1 MKLNRCYSQ
10 AVEVAPSVGY
20 EDLLLDFVYMNKLN
34 EIAAEF
40 SEMLSSFETYTEIID
55 TIKKQGGVT
64 KSIEVMFGENFSSV
78 ASMEA
83 EAEENASKANE
94 GLWEKIKT
102 WLSTAWEWIKNLFTS
117 NEKIAAQLDE
127 LISKLQSGAVKP
139 NFPITVKRPKYIQ
152 NQIEEATKPPTAEG
166 GENQQ
171 QAPVKEAEDFVIK
184 DVQGAVNECKFVKD
198 ALEKIKTI
206 GDGVKNLEEEYKAKE
221 GNDPGFFKKA
231 SMYMKTWATKQF
243 VMSATRAYATRLQKL
258 LAGEVQQGE
267 PGVINNGNQQI
278 TWNDATKQF
287 TDKKIIDE
295 IKANPDLSPALLK
308 QKNGETFTIVTAIVN
323 KKTNDVV
330 RQLKSLKGS
339 KLDPQLEQK
348 FGDKDLIVINITD
361 FGDGKAGGNAG
372 QTSQNPEQK
381 PAENKPA
388 EQAKPNEGQKQEGQ
402 SAAAPAEA
410 QKPAEQKAEAQP
422 KQEEKGKAESKD
434 DYIKMCGETANSLVD
449 TCKKRL
455 TKLDAI
461 MKTSKV
467 DDSVKLNPAKAQEVM
482 SDEDFQYKNIS
493 LKRLVTL
500 GDIKFNISK
509 VEKAA
514 THALDV
520 VTGDTSKMT
529 DKEVKAIYADVLSYQ
544 SYVSALFKLATST
557 ANIKSPGNK
566 TDVNSTQV
574 ETTEDGSMNPTEA
587 KKIAENKEK
596 PVNPGATQVKETE
609 DGAMD
614 PNEVKAATVKAEDI
628 LKNRIGNLSS
638 VNTQIGD
645 NLKSLNAT
653 TSDTRWPDST
663 PLKSTKALK
672 VPGVLT
678 GGKTNVTF
686 EPKTIGELKSKLK
699 EVSER
704 IASFTANAE
713 KNFKQNT
720 VNNSKENILAEAK
733 KDSEGLSTF
742 ARELIALS
750 RTCIANCKANPNK
763 QSIGSKIKEGAS
775 KIVQKIASP
784 FTSTKARATASGE
797 YSFEGFSLEDLVK
810 YNQQLTDLIVNDV
823 YDADIVSYT
832 STSVRYSNESL
843 SDEEFWQ

>member
-40 SEMLSSFETYTEIID
+40 SEMLASFETYTEIID

-64 KSIEVMFGENFSSV
+64 KSIEVMFGENFSSS

-152 NQIEEATKPPTAEG
+152 NQIDEATKPPTAEG

-295 IKANPDLSPALLK
+295 IKENPDLSPALLK
-308 QKNGETFTIVTAIVN
+308 QKNGDTFTIVTAIVN

-361 FGDGKAGGNAG
+361 FGDGKAGGSAG
-372 QTSQNPEQK
+372 
-381 PAENKPA
+381 
-388 EQAKPNEGQKQEGQ
+388 G
-402 SAAAPAEA
+402 AAATDTKVLEDSL
-410 QKPAEQKAEAQP
+410 
-422 KQEEKGKAESKD
+422 SKVVD
-434 DYIKMCGETANSLVD
+434 LVKDKVKTITD
-449 TCKKRL
+449 TC
-455 TKLDAI
+455 
-461 MKTSKV
+461 
-467 DDSVKLNPAKAQEVM
+467 Q
-482 SDEDFQYKNIS
+482 
-493 LKRLVTL
+493 
-500 GDIKFNISK
+500 
-509 VEKAA
+509 
-514 THALDV
+514 
-520 VTGDTSKMT
+520 
-529 DKEVKAIYADVLSYQ
+529 
-544 SYVSALFKLATST
+544 
-557 ANIKSPGNK
+557 
-566 TDVNSTQV
+566 
-574 ETTEDGSMNPTEA
+574 
-587 KKIAENKEK
+587 AE
-596 PVNPGATQVKETE
+596 
-609 DGAMD
+609 
-614 PNEVKAATVKAEDI
+614 
-628 LKNRIGNLSS
+628 
-638 VNTQIGD
+638 
-645 NLKSLNAT
+645 LKSLNVIAPAKNPEDRVVNVPKCVGMNNAKFENFN
-653 TSDTRWPDST
+653 SAVNILNAVSKYAEKQFFA
-663 PLKSTKALK
+663 LTKGNVSAADAQKMQGESNEMERFVNEFSEK
-672 VPGVLT
+672 VMQKIQERTGKKGNEPAPADNT
-678 GGKTNVTF
+678 KGGKPAEPAAKPGEQNKPNTPNQNNPQVDYEDEQAAANALGEAAKKQQEANKKKPTPMDQQLAPIVQSLTQTNTKINATVKKVEDCLKNTKRGEGAQLVGRNAGKSIPVPTALGGGTF
-686 EPKTIGELKSKLK
+686 NPKTIGDVLSKLRDLSQRIGGIVSSASAEIKKAEGDEKTAKAMLNQVKTNAPEITGFYNKIRALADNCVADFNRTPAAK
-699 EVSER
+699 EE
-704 IASFTANAE
+704 APE
-713 KNFKQNT
+713 KKP
-720 VNNSKENILAEAK
+720 
-733 KDSEGLSTF
+733 GLI
-742 ARELIALS
+742 RRGID
-750 RTCIANCKANPNK
+750 
-763 QSIGSKIKEGAS
+763 KIKGFFGGKKTTAEGE
-775 KIVQKIASP
+775 
-784 FTSTKARATASGE
+784 F
-797 YSFEGFSLEDLVK
+797 SFEDFSLEELAL
-810 YNQQLTDLIVNDV
+810 YNNFI
-823 YDADIVSYT
+823 ADETSIIVSELEAEGYT
-832 STSVRYSNESL
+832 EL
-843 SDEEFWQ
+843 SDDDFWK

>member
-40 SEMLSSFETYTEIID
+40 SEMLASFETYTEIID
-55 TIKKQGGVT
+55 IIKKQGGVT

-78 ASMEA
+78 SSMEA

-295 IKANPDLSPALLK
+295 IKANPDLSPALLR
-308 QKNGETFTIVTAIVN
+308 QKNGDTFTIVTAIVN

-361 FGDGKAGGNAG
+361 FGDGKAGGSAG
-372 QTSQNPEQK
+372 
-381 PAENKPA
+381 
-388 EQAKPNEGQKQEGQ
+388 G
-402 SAAAPAEA
+402 AAATDTKVLEDSL
-410 QKPAEQKAEAQP
+410 
-422 KQEEKGKAESKD
+422 SKVVD
-434 DYIKMCGETANSLVD
+434 LVKDKVKTITD
-449 TCKKRL
+449 TC
-455 TKLDAI
+455 
-461 MKTSKV
+461 
-467 DDSVKLNPAKAQEVM
+467 Q
-482 SDEDFQYKNIS
+482 
-493 LKRLVTL
+493 
-500 GDIKFNISK
+500 
-509 VEKAA
+509 
-514 THALDV
+514 
-520 VTGDTSKMT
+520 
-529 DKEVKAIYADVLSYQ
+529 
-544 SYVSALFKLATST
+544 
-557 ANIKSPGNK
+557 
-566 TDVNSTQV
+566 
-574 ETTEDGSMNPTEA
+574 
-587 KKIAENKEK
+587 AE
-596 PVNPGATQVKETE
+596 
-609 DGAMD
+609 
-614 PNEVKAATVKAEDI
+614 
-628 LKNRIGNLSS
+628 
-638 VNTQIGD
+638 
-645 NLKSLNAT
+645 LKSLNVIAPAKNPE
-653 TSDTRWPDST
+653 DRVVN
-663 PLKSTKALK
+663 
-672 VPGVLT
+672 VPKCVGMNNA
-678 GGKTNVTF
+678 KF
-686 EPKTIGELKSKLK
+686 ENFNSAVNILNAVSKY
-699 EVSER
+699 
-704 IASFTANAE
+704 AE
-713 KNFKQNT
+713 KQFFALTKGNVSAADAQKMQGESNEMERF
-720 VNNSKENILAEAK
+720 VNEF
-733 KDSEGLSTF
+733 SE
-742 ARELIALS
+742 
-750 RTCIANCKANPNK
+750 K
-763 QSIGSKIKEGAS
+763 
-775 KIVQKIASP
+775 VMQKIQERAGKKGNEP
-784 FTSTKARATASGE
+784 APADNTKVHVETWLG
-797 YSFEGFSLEDLVK
+797 
-810 YNQQLTDLIVNDV
+810 
-823 YDADIVSYT
+823 
-832 STSVRYSNESL
+832 
-843 SDEEFWQ
+843 